1 MLKALAIFLL
11 LSCIVLCTN
20 GDPGKPSVSRV
31 VTVTTPSSET
41 MDDVLIR
48 FFNTYVSPVVDKA
61 VKQTT
66 SDVDMSIT
74 RLTNHVTS
82 LFTSILSVLE
92 EIRANQAVASVALG
106 AGTGKKY
113 GNKTPAD
120 PFPGYLEDY
129 QFLMGIVTGAVRC
142 GECCTCQ
149 KGEMCLFHVYVQLF
163 LIVNNNPSWQPPNLL
178 TAVNFSGISTT
189 KNSVALELVLQ
200 NLGKKRCMTCMLC
213 KEISRDQKLSFMFNT
228 DVISKL
234 FESGDSANKQ
244 MLLNLITG
252 GAVGSR
258 GFENQLNLL
267 PILLSFVEKNKCGR
281 SAAPTCPFMG
291 QPSKGTCHASVPA
304 NTTCP
309 SQLPPAR
316 PEAPNATAPPACN
329 VPTSS
334 ATPVGAQP
342 AYGIPFSP
350 SGVPVHQINP
360 SAQSGSKPAYGVG
373 YGTYV

>member
-1 MLKALAIFLL
+1 MLKALTIFLL
-11 LSCIVLCTN
+11 SSGIVLSTDE
-20 GDPGKPSVSRV
+20 GPSKHSVSRV

-41 MDDVLIR
+41 MNDVLIK
-48 FFNTYVSPVVDKA
+48 FFNANVSPVVDMA
-61 VKQTT
+61 VKRTT

-82 LFTSILSVLE
+82 LFTSILGVLE
-92 EIRANQAVASVALG
+92 EIRANKAVASPALG
-106 AGTGKKY
+106 AGKKD
-113 GNKTPAD
+113 GNKTSAD

-142 GECCTCQ
+142 GECCTCL

-178 TAVNFSGISTT
+178 TAVSFSGISTN

-234 FESGDSANKQ
+234 FGSGDSADKQ

-252 GAVGSR
+252 GAVGPK
-258 GFENQLNLL
+258 GFEHQLNLL
-267 PILLSFVEKNKCGR
+267 PILLSFVEKGKRGK

-291 QPSKGTCHASVPA
+291 QSSRDTCHASVPA
-304 NTTCP
+304 STTCP
-309 SQLPPAR
+309 SQLPPVR
-316 PEAPNATAPPACN
+316 PGVPNATAPPACN

-334 ATPVGAQP
+334 TTPVGAQP